1 MSNEKNCK
9 KISRN
14 LSEIFIIFHVEQEEK
29 ILEEEENFCEGEN
42 FCDEGKFFYRTIL
55 YMREEKSPNEF

>member
-1 MSNEKNCK
+1 MSNEKNCN

-14 LSEIFIIFHVEQEEK
+14 LSEIFIIFHVEEEEK
-29 ILEEEENFCEGEN
+29 ILQEENFNEGEN
-42 FCDEGKFFYRTIL
+42 FCDEGKFFYGTIL